1 MKILVVDD
9 ERLIAQGV
17 AYIIRQFG
25 PDYESVD
32 TAFSGQEALE
42 KMTAAR
48 YDLLITDVSMPG
60 LSGLD
65 LIEETRPVR

>member
-1 MKILVVDD
+1 MRILVVDD

-17 AYIIRQFG
+17 AYVIRQFG
-25 PDYESVD
+25 SDYESVD

-42 KMTAAR
+42 KMAAAR

-60 LSGLD
+60 LSKS
-65 LIEETRPVR
+65 EAKRS